1 MPLSSLLRLILL
13 AAIWGGSFLFMR
25 IASPVLGAPWVAESR
40 VALAAFFLAAV
51 ALYLGRQLKPLR
63 YWRHYLILGVFN
75 SALPFLLF
83 AYAAQTITASLLAIL
98 NATAPIWGA
107 AIAGFTGRQPLT
119 ARRVLGLGSGAIG
132 VAILVGFD
140 LTGTSGYGLS
150 AVSAALA
157 ASFCYGIAS
166 NYAAGAPAVD
176 GFNNAH
182 GSMWASAIV
191 LLPVMLLF
199 PITEMPTPGVV
210 SAVVA
215 LGVMCSGI
223 AYILYFRLIH
233 DEGAISALSVT
244 FLVPVF
250 GVLWGYLFLDEAIG
264 WHTVSG
270 ALVVLFGIMLVTG
283 FSLRSLR
290 SRKS

>member
-1 MPLSSLLRLILL
+1 MPISSFLRLILL

-25 IASPVLGAPWVAESR
+25 IASPVLGAPWVAGFR
-40 VALAAFFLAAV
+40 VALGAIFLAAV
-51 ALYLGRQLKPLR
+51 ALYLSRQLKTR
-63 YWRHYLILGVFN
+63 KYWRHYLVLGLFN

-83 AYAAQTITASLLAIL
+83 AYAAQTLTASLLAIL

-107 AIAGFTGRQPLT
+107 TIAGFTGRQPLT
-119 ARRVLGLGSGAIG
+119 GRSIMGLGLGVMG
-132 VAILVGFD
+132 VSILVGFD
-140 LTGTSGYGLS
+140 LTNTEGLGFP
-150 AVSAALA
+150 AVSAALG

-182 GSMWASAIV
+182 GSMWASAII
-191 LLPVMLLF
+191 LLPVAALF
-199 PITEMPTPGVV
+199 PVAETPGPGIM
-210 SAVVA
+210 SAVIA
-215 LGVMCSGI
+215 LGVLCSGI

-233 DEGAISALSVT
+233 DEGATSALSVT
-244 FLVPVF
+244 FLIPVF
-250 GVLWGYLFLDEAIG
+250 GVLWGYLFLEEAIG

-270 ALVVLFGIMLVTG
+270 ALVVLLGTMLVTG

-290 SRKS
+290 AMR